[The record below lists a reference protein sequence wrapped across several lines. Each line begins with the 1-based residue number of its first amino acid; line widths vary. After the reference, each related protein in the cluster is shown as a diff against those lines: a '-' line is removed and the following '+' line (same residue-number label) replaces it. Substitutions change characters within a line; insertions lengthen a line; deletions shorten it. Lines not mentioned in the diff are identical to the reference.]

1 MTQREKNIKKQN
13 NKGSSPARGTM
24 LKPFFLLLLFLCPEA
39 EQLVRQVQY
48 HSADMEIPFRD
59 PKSHYPEIL
68 HF

>member
-39 EQLVRQVQY
+39 E
-48 HSADMEIPFRD
+48 HSGPFEIKQTVKFQKT
-59 PKSHYPEIL
+59 KSESNGGINTK
-68 HF
+68 